1 MEGPFPF
8 TTRIRVRF
16 AETDAQSVAH
26 HANYLVWFEAARV
39 EFLERFAGGYP
50 ALREHGI
57 EAVVTEAHVHYGA
70 AARFDDRLLLH
81 ARCGHVRGAR
91 FRFEYLLESE
101 DGARVAHGWTGHAT
115 VDARTF
121 RPTRV
126 PDWLVEALEAA
137 TGAGSR
143 APEEAPA
150 ASSAPAP
157 AA

>member
-16 AETDAQSVAH
+16 AETDAQAVAH

-57 EAVVTEAHVHYGA
+57 EAFVTEAHVYYGA

-81 ARCGHVRGAR
+81 ARCGRVRGAR
-91 FRFEYLLESE
+91 FRFEYLLERE

-126 PDWLVEALEAA
+126 PDWLIELLEAA
-137 TGAGSR
+137 TA
-143 APEEAPA
+143 A
-150 ASSAPAP
+150 ASQVPP
-157 AA
+157 EAAVASRTARA

>member
-1 MEGPFPF
+1 MIGVGTGSTVNCFIDALAAMPQ
-8 TTRIRVRF
+8 RIAGAVSSSQ
-16 AETDAQSVAH
+16 AST
-26 HANYLVWFEAARV
+26 AR
-39 EFLERFAGGYP
+39 
-50 ALREHGI
+50 LREHGI

-81 ARCGHVRGAR
+81 ARCAHARGAR
-91 FRFEYLLESE
+91 FRFEYLLERE

-137 TGAGSR
+137 TGAVTQVSPEAAEARSR
-143 APEEAPA
+143 AART
-150 ASSAPAP
+150 
-157 AA
+157 